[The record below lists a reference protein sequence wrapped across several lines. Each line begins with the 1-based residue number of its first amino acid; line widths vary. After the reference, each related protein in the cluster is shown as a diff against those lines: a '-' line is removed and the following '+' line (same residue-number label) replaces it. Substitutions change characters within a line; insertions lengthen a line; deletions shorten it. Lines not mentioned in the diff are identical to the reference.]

1 MVESDFVHLVLTTN
15 DQRRS
20 IDVSLWSFETLGNG
34 VTVARLT
41 LETYR
46 PSATLQNAGFFS
58 LRTTPAALPDT
69 CQRVY
74 SAVVTSALCHPASR
88 QHPTPGYN
96 GPGTRRPPLL
106 H

>member
-41 LETYR
+41 LD
-46 PSATLQNAGFFS
+46 QF
-58 LRTTPAALPDT
+58 
-69 CQRVY
+69 
-74 SAVVTSALCHPASR
+74 
-88 QHPTPGYN
+88 
-96 GPGTRRPPLL
+96 TR
-106 H
+106 